1 MFELL
6 NIEYKGYAAA
16 TTGGVAFI
24 VNVKAN
30 KERFPSIEGGMVRLS
45 ITVPLDEKE
54 KIGYRIVSRL
64 IDSKGD
70 ISHWG
75 EDEEITEEEH
85 TLIQKWC
92 LDHDIKKQA
101 KVLANEYKTQYNLF
115 FALSE
120 KMDNIFKEE
129 TPDSIEEMKQQQK
142 RLNDVRK
149 QYQEALQKM
158 EDMKNIKVS

>member
-16 TTGGVAFI
+16 TTEGVAFI
-24 VNVKAN
+24 VNVKTN
-30 KERFPSIEGGMVRLS
+30 KERFPSIKEGMVRLS

-54 KIGYRIVSRL
+54 EIRYRIVSRL

-75 EDEEITEEEH
+75 EEEKLTEKEDFLVE
-85 TLIQKWC
+85 KWC

-101 KVLANEYKTQYNLF
+101 KDLASEYETQYNLF

-120 KMDNIFKEE
+120 KMDNIFQEE
-129 TPDSIEEMKQQQK
+129 TPDSIDEMKNQQK
-142 RLNDVRK
+142 RLSVVRE

-158 EDMKNIKVS
+158 EDLKNIKVS

>member
-24 VNVKAN
+24 VNVNTN
-30 KERFPSIEGGMVRLS
+30 KERFPSIKEGMVRLS
-45 ITVPLDEKE
+45 ITVPLDKKE
-54 KIGYRIVSRL
+54 EIRYRIVSRL

-75 EDEEITEEEH
+75 EEEELTEKEH
-85 TLIQKWC
+85 FLVEKWC
-92 LDHDIKKQA
+92 SHHDIKKQA
-101 KVLANEYKTQYNLF
+101 RELADKYQTQYNLF
-115 FALSE
+115 FELSE

-142 RLNDVRK
+142 RLNDVRE
-149 QYQEALQKM
+149 QYQEAFQKM
-158 EDMKNIKVS
+158 EDLKNIKVS

>member
-24 VNVKAN
+24 VNIKTN
-30 KERFPSIEGGMVRLS
+30 KERFPSIKEGMARLS
-45 ITVPLDEKE
+45 ITVPLDDNEE
-54 KIGYRIVSRL
+54 IRYRIVSRL
-64 IDSKGD
+64 INSKGE

-75 EDEEITEEEH
+75 EEEKLTEEEH
-85 TLIQKWC
+85 FLVKKWS
-92 LDHDIKKQA
+92 LDHNIKKQA
-101 KVLANEYKTQYNLF
+101 RVLASEYETQYNLF

-120 KMDNIFKEE
+120 EMDNIFKED
-129 TPDSIEEMKQQQK
+129 TPDSIEQMKQQQK

>member
-24 VNVKAN
+24 VNVETS
-30 KERFPSIEGGMVRLS
+30 KERFPSIKEGMVRLS
-45 ITVPLDEKE
+45 LTVPLDQNEE
-54 KIGYRIVSRL
+54 IDYHIVSRL
-64 IDSKGD
+64 INSKGE

-75 EDEEITEEEH
+75 EEEELTEKEH
-85 TLIQKWC
+85 FLVKKWC

-101 KVLANEYKTQYNLF
+101 RDLASEYEKQYKLF
-115 FALSE
+115 FTLSE
-120 KMDNIFKEE
+120 KMENIFTEE
-129 TPDSIEEMKQQQK
+129 MPDSIEKMKQQQK
-142 RLNDVRK
+142 RLQDVRK
-149 QYQEALQKM
+149 QYEEAFQKM